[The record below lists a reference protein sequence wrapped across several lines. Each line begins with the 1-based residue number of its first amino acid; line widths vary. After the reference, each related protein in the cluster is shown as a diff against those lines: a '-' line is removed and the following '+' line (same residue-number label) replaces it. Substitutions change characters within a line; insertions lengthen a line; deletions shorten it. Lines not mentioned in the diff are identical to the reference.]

1 MEYEQFYRYD
11 KNGDYLESVLVFK
24 NENGEIIQPDSTT
37 EIEPSIIENGIARAM
52 YYPRWNGEDWDEDK
66 KRWEL
71 ENPIIPAE
79 KTEIEKL
86 REELLLTQEALAALF
101 ESNLG

>member
-37 EIEPSIIENGIARAM
+37 EIEPVSVESGITRAM
-52 YYPRWNGEDWDEDK
+52 YYPNWNGEKWTEDREK
-66 KRWEL
+66 WTAD
-71 ENPIIPAE
+71 NPPIVQE
-79 KTEIEKL
+79 KTEIEKI

>member
-37 EIEPSIIENGIARAM
+37 KIEPVTVESGITRAM
-52 YYPRWNGEDWDEDK
+52 YYPNWNGKKWTEDREKWTAD
-66 KRWEL
+66 
-71 ENPIIPAE
+71 NPPIVQE
-79 KTEIEKL
+79 KTEIEKI